1 MSDYDPFS
9 DRAMHVKHTL
19 SRVMH
24 PSTPSS
30 MVNGDDIASGMAV
43 NLVVALGLDDLG
55 QETVAELL
63 AHVGLNHDDIR
74 DALHRALTGL
84 VRDAAWFLDER
95 AKESNMPDH
104 LRAPLRRVR
113 QAIKHRIHSG

>member
-1 MSDYDPFS
+1 
-9 DRAMHVKHTL
+9 
-19 SRVMH
+19 
-24 PSTPSS
+24 
-30 MVNGDDIASGMAV
+30 MAPPLATARQV
-43 NLVVALGLDDLG
+43 TRQPPPTGSCEKSGLDDLG
-55 QETVAELL
+55 QETVIELL

-113 QAIKHRIHSG
+113 QAIQHRIHSG